1 MKKETIVLHG
11 GYDFDKEANSCAVPI
26 YQTASY
32 VFRDAEHGANLFAL
46 KELGNIYTRIGNP
59 TTSVLE
65 ERVRLLEGG
74 SGCVALASGQAA
86 TTYAVL
92 AVAGSGDEVIS
103 SVNVYGG
110 TYNLFCHTLIPYGIK
125 THFVQG
131 TDPADFKKAITEK
144 TKCIYIESMPNPAL
158 TILDY
163 KEIAKIAKEANIPLI
178 VDNTV
183 PTPYLHTPKDYGAN
197 IVVTSLTKYMAG
209 HGTTIAGAV
218 IDLGN
223 FDWKKSNIKSMTEP
237 DEGYHGLVFADT
249 FENFNG
255 WGNCALAF
263 KVRLSLL
270 RDMGA
275 ALSPMNA
282 FQILQGLETLHVRMP
297 YHCANAQK
305 LAKYLLNHPK
315 ISWVNYPGLSETTD
329 EKTYNLAKEYYKLD
343 ENGEP
348 MVSSLLA
355 FGIKGGREA
364 GAKFIDGLK
373 IVRRL
378 VNLGDAKSIATHPA
392 STTHSQLTAEQ
403 LKESGV
409 SEELIRFS
417 VGLENIADIIED
429 IDNSLEAI

>member
-1 MKKETIVLHG
+1 MKKETIALHA
-11 GYDFDKEANSCAVPI
+11 GYDFDKEANACAVPI

-59 TTSVLE
+59 TQAVLE

-74 SGCVALASGQAA
+74 TSCVALASGQAA
-86 TTYAVL
+86 ASYAVM
-92 AVAGSGDEVIS
+92 AVAGSGDEIVS

-110 TYNLFCHTLIPYGIK
+110 TYNLFNHTLKPYGIK

-131 TDPADFKKAITEK
+131 SDPADFKKAITEK
-144 TKCIYIESMPNPAL
+144 TKCIYIESLPNPAL
-158 TILDY
+158 SVLDY
-163 KEIAKIAKEANIPLI
+163 KEIAKVAKEAKIPLI

-183 PTPYLHTPKDYGAN
+183 PTPYLHNPKEYGAN
-197 IVVTSLTKYMAG
+197 IVVTSLTKYMGG
-209 HGTTIAGAV
+209 HGTTVAGAV
-218 IDLGN
+218 VDLGN
-223 FDWKKSNIKSMTEP
+223 FDWKSSNIKSITEP
-237 DEGYHGLVFADT
+237 DEGYHGLVFADA

-255 WGNCALAF
+255 LGNCALAF

-275 ALSPMNA
+275 CITPMAA

-305 LAKYLLNHPK
+305 LAKYLLSHPK
-315 ISWVNYPGLSETTD
+315 VSWVNYPGLKETTD

-348 MVSSLLA
+348 MVSSVMA

-373 IVRRL
+373 ILRKL

-392 STTHSQLTAEQ
+392 STTHSQLNAKE
-403 LKESGV
+403 LEESGV
-409 SEELIRFS
+409 SEDLIRLS
-417 VGLENIADIIED
+417 VGLEHISDIIED
-429 IDNSLEAI
+429 IDNALERI